1 MTEPAPDTAKK
12 RRLFGGLML
21 LWLLPAI
28 QAGLYMKVF
37 RGQPPGYETTLPRP
51 AFSAAGLWTS
61 SYQPALEAFATQHI
75 GFRKWLMRARNQLAF
90 SVFDEP
96 HPPVVVGSQSVLF
109 EEEPLRAALGLDR
122 ALAPAEIRARVQ
134 CLRALQDTLARR
146 GKLLL
151 FVIAPS
157 KASLYPEYW
166 PDSAR
171 HSVRRPTNYE
181 RLRGPLQAS
190 GLNLLD
196 LGTVFRGWKANSPH
210 PLFPSGGIHWSGYA
224 VPRAADTLR
233 RFFNAHSR
241 LKLPAVHQTGLQV
254 GGPPRGTD
262 DDLLKLL
269 NMFVDPAPLQPLAYP
284 ELAFAAPR
292 PGQPR
297 PRVLLV
303 ADSFA
308 WSLVEFYPY
317 FDNWF
322 GPGSHFWFY
331 NREVVWPKVNGEVP
345 PPTDV
350 AAHDL
355 RAELAAH
362 DVVLLLFSE
371 QNLLTADVGFSANAL
386 ATFTKPAL

>member
-1 MTEPAPDTAKK
+1 MTEPATDTAKK
-12 RRLFGGLML
+12 RRLFGGLLL

-28 QAGLYMKVF
+28 QTGLYMKVF
-37 RGQPPGYETTLPRP
+37 RSQPPGYEATLPRP
-51 AFSAAGLWTS
+51 ALSAAGLWAS
-61 SYQPALEAFATQHI
+61 SYQPALEAYATQHI

-96 HPPVVVGSQSVLF
+96 HPPVVVGRQSVLF

-122 ALAPAEIRARVQ
+122 ALTPAEIHARVQ

-146 GKLLL
+146 GKSLL

-166 PDSAR
+166 PDSAQ
-171 HSVRRPTNYE
+171 HASRRTTNYE

-190 GLNLLD
+190 GLHLLD
-196 LGTVFRGWKANSPH
+196 LGTVFRNWKRSSPY

-233 RFFNAHSR
+233 RFFNARSR
-241 LKLPAVHQTGLQV
+241 FKLPAVRQTGVHV

-284 ELAFAAPR
+284 ELAFDAPR

-331 NREVVWPKVNGEVP
+331 NHEVVWPKVNGEVP

-371 QNLLTADVGFSANAL
+371 QNLLAGDVGFSTNAL
-386 ATFTKPAL
+386 ATFTKPAP